1 MKKIAIILALILIL
15 GTVFIS
21 GCATH
26 KNNTTTGNGSN
37 QSKNPTGYVVQV
49 KAGNYP
55 VISLN
60 INNTSL
66 ESDHITSSERTV

>member
-21 GCATH
+21 GCATY

-55 VISLN
+55 AISLN
-60 INNTSL
+60 ADNMSPG
-66 ESDHITSSERTV
+66 SDHMASSERTV